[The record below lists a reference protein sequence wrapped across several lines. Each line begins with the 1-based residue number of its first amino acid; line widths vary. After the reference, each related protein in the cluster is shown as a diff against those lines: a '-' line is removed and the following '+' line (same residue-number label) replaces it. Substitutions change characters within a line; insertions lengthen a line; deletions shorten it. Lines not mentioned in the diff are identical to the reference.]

1 MFDTYAEIF
10 AQRAA
15 EYHHAM
21 RTWPHARDAE
31 FACVIE
37 PLRGAAGGLVCDMP
51 SGGGYLADYLLH
63 GMTYLAVDPA
73 SGFFVEWEQPLQRL
87 TAQITCVPLAD
98 ESVDHV
104 VSLAGLHHEP
114 DLLAVFREMRRL
126 VRPGGRVVI
135 ADVAEGTPPAM
146 FLNGFVDRNNPMGH
160 EGHFLDGRTRGLLEQ
175 AGLAVVADEIVEVPW
190 QFEDR
195 TAAGDFCR
203 NLFGMTGLSA
213 AAVADAMGE
222 EIGFEGEGGTIRL
235 NWSLRRL
242 VCERG

>member
-21 RTWPHARDAE
+21 RSWPRARDAE
-31 FACVIE
+31 FRCVIA
-37 PLRGAAGGLVCDMP
+37 PLPDGPQGLVCDMP
-51 SGGGYLADYLLH
+51 SGGGYLADYLLP
-63 GMTYLAVDPA
+63 GMSYIAVDPA

-87 TAQITCVPLAD
+87 TAEITAVPLTD
-98 ESVDHV
+98 QSVDHV

-114 DLLAVFREMRRL
+114 DLFAVFREMRRL
-126 VRPGGRVVI
+126 VRPGGRVVL
-135 ADVAEGTPPAM
+135 ADVAAATPPAE

-160 EGHFLDGRTRGLLEQ
+160 DGHFLDGRTTSLLEN
-175 AGLAVVADEIVEVPW
+175 AGLAVVADEMVEVPW

-195 TAAGDFCR
+195 RAAGEFCR
-203 NLFGMTGLSA
+203 NLFGMTALDA

-222 EIGFEGEGGTIRL
+222 EIGFDEDDGGVRL
-235 NWSLRRL
+235 KWTLRRL
-242 VCERG
+242 VCEPR